1 MHPHPMIPR
10 TSVTRAVLALPLT
23 LALGACAAVGP
34 NFQRPATPGS
44 PAYAMAG
51 DAGASAVRL
60 SPTARTAG
68 AWWLALGSPELD
80 QTIRL
85 ALSGSPTVA
94 EADATLQKL
103 QAETAAAQGA
113 LGPQVDG
120 NAGAQRERIN
130 TQSFGFTGF
139 PSPTINLYSIGGT
152 VSYDLDLF
160 GGGKRRLEASQARV
174 QAQASRLDAAYL
186 TLTGNVAM
194 QAVKIAAL
202 RAELDALDAIVADDQ
217 RTVDMV
223 GKAQKLGGA
232 APSDLT
238 VGRGD
243 LARDAAQRPAV
254 ERDLAL
260 ARHQL
265 ALLVGRAPS
274 DWAAPDFTQAG
285 FTRPAEVPVDLPSSL
300 VRARPDILAAE
311 AELHA
316 ATADVG
322 VATASLYPNIRL
334 TASLAQ
340 GAIQPENI
348 FRYNSTGWNLA
359 GGLTAPIFNG
369 GRLKAGQHA
378 AQAEARAALARYN
391 GTVLRAFVQVSDAL
405 AALAEDD
412 KAIAALTGVQSVQ
425 ESRLKDARAAYS
437 LGGGTLLSVISAERD
452 LAKSRRDLVNAQG
465 RRDQDLVS
473 LLVATAT
480 NWKPANS

>member
-1 MHPHPMIPR
+1 MHPFPKLR
-10 TSVTRAVLALPLT
+10 RKSTTRSALVLPLALT
-23 LALGACAAVGP
+23 LGACAVVGP
-34 NFQRPATPGS
+34 NFQRPTTPGA
-44 PAYAMAG
+44 PAYAMVG
-51 DAGASAVRL
+51 DAGAPAVRL
-60 SPTARTAG
+60 SPDARTAG

-85 ALSGSPTVA
+85 ALTGSPTLA
-94 EADATLQKL
+94 EADATLRKVQD
-103 QAETAAAQGA
+103 QAAATQGA

-120 NAGAQRERIN
+120 SAGAQRERIN
-130 TQSFGFTGF
+130 TQAFGFTGF

-160 GGGKRRLEASQARV
+160 GGGKRRLEAAQARA
-174 QAQASRLDAAYL
+174 QAQAARVDAAYL
-186 TLTGNVAM
+186 TLTGNVAL
-194 QAVKIAAL
+194 QAVRIAAL
-202 RAELDALDAIVADDQ
+202 RAELDALDAVVADDQ

-223 GKAQKLGGA
+223 GKAQAIGGA
-232 APSDLT
+232 APSDLS

-243 LARDAAQRPAV
+243 LARDAAMRPAV

-265 ALLVGRAPS
+265 ALLVGRAPA
-274 DWAAPDFTQAG
+274 DWAAPDFAQTG
-285 FTRPAEVPVDLPSSL
+285 FTRPAELPVGLPSTL
-300 VRARPDILAAE
+300 VRQRPDILAAE

-322 VATASLYPNIRL
+322 VATASLYPDIRL
-334 TASLAQ
+334 TAGLTQ
-340 GAIQPENI
+340 GTIKPENI
-348 FRYNSTGWNLA
+348 FRYDSTGWNLA
-359 GGLTAPIFNG
+359 GGLTAPLFDG

-405 AALAEDD
+405 ASLAEDD
-412 KAIAALTGVQSVQ
+412 RAITALTGVQAVQ

-437 LGGGTLLSVISAERD
+437 LGGGTLLKVISAERD
-452 LAKSRRDLVNAQG
+452 LAKARRDLVVAQG

-473 LLVATAT
+473 LLVSTAT
-480 NWKPANS
+480 NWKPAQA

>member
-1 MHPHPMIPR
+1 MHPFPKLR
-10 TSVTRAVLALPLT
+10 RKSTTRSALVLPLALT
-23 LALGACAAVGP
+23 LGACAVVGP
-34 NFQRPATPGS
+34 NFQRPTTPGA
-44 PAYAMAG
+44 PAYAMVG
-51 DAGASAVRL
+51 DAGAPAVRL
-60 SPTARTAG
+60 SPDARTAG

-85 ALSGSPTVA
+85 ALTGSPTLA
-94 EADATLQKL
+94 EADATLRKVQD
-103 QAETAAAQGA
+103 QAAAAQGA

-120 NAGAQRERIN
+120 SAGAQRERIN
-130 TQSFGFTGF
+130 TQAFGFTGF

-160 GGGKRRLEASQARV
+160 GGGKRRLEAAQARA
-174 QAQASRLDAAYL
+174 QAQAARVDAAYL
-186 TLTGNVAM
+186 TLTGNVAL
-194 QAVKIAAL
+194 QAVRIAAL
-202 RAELDALDAIVADDQ
+202 RAELDALDAVVADDQ

-223 GKAQKLGGA
+223 GKAQAIGGA
-232 APSDLT
+232 APSDLS

-243 LARDAAQRPAV
+243 LARDAAMRPAV

-265 ALLVGRAPS
+265 ALLVGRAPA
-274 DWAAPDFTQAG
+274 DWAAPDFAQTG
-285 FTRPAEVPVDLPSSL
+285 FTRPAELPLGLPSTL
-300 VRARPDILAAE
+300 VRQRPDILAAE

-322 VATASLYPNIRL
+322 VATASLYPDIRL
-334 TASLAQ
+334 TAGLTQ
-340 GAIQPENI
+340 GTIKPENI
-348 FRYNSTGWNLA
+348 FRYDSTGWNLA
-359 GGLTAPIFNG
+359 GGLTAPLFDG

-405 AALAEDD
+405 ASLAEDD
-412 KAIAALTGVQSVQ
+412 RAITALTGVQAVQ

-437 LGGGTLLSVISAERD
+437 LGGGTLLKVISAERD
-452 LAKSRRDLVNAQG
+452 LAKARRDLVVAQG

-473 LLVATAT
+473 LLVSTAT
-480 NWKPANS
+480 NWKPAQA

>member
-1 MHPHPMIPR
+1 MHPFPKLR
-10 TSVTRAVLALPLT
+10 RKSTTRSALVLPLALT
-23 LALGACAAVGP
+23 LGACAVVGP
-34 NFQRPATPGS
+34 NFQRPTTPGA
-44 PAYAMAG
+44 PAYAMVG
-51 DAGASAVRL
+51 DAGAPAVRL
-60 SPTARTAG
+60 SPDARTAG

-85 ALSGSPTVA
+85 ALTGSPTLA
-94 EADATLQKL
+94 EADATLRKVQD
-103 QAETAAAQGA
+103 QAAAAQGA

-120 NAGAQRERIN
+120 SAGAQRERIN
-130 TQSFGFTGF
+130 TQAFGFTGF

-160 GGGKRRLEASQARV
+160 GGGKRRLEAAQARA
-174 QAQASRLDAAYL
+174 QAQAARVDAAYL
-186 TLTGNVAM
+186 TLTGNVAL
-194 QAVKIAAL
+194 QAVRIAAL
-202 RAELDALDAIVADDQ
+202 RAELDALDAVVADDQ

-223 GKAQKLGGA
+223 GKAQAIGGA
-232 APSDLT
+232 APSDLS

-243 LARDAAQRPAV
+243 LARDAAMRPAV

-265 ALLVGRAPS
+265 ALLVGRAPA
-274 DWAAPDFTQAG
+274 DWAAPDFAQTG
-285 FTRPAEVPVDLPSSL
+285 FTRPAELPVGLPSTL
-300 VRARPDILAAE
+300 VRQRPDILAAE

-322 VATASLYPNIRL
+322 VATASLYPDIRL
-334 TASLAQ
+334 TAGLTQ
-340 GAIQPENI
+340 GTIKPENI
-348 FRYNSTGWNLA
+348 FRYDSTGWNLA
-359 GGLTAPIFNG
+359 GGLTAPLFDG

-405 AALAEDD
+405 ASLAEDD
-412 KAIAALTGVQSVQ
+412 RAITALTGVQAVQ

-437 LGGGTLLSVISAERD
+437 LGGGTLLKVISAERD
-452 LAKSRRDLVNAQG
+452 LAKARRDLVVAQG

-473 LLVATAT
+473 LLVSTAT
-480 NWKPANS
+480 NWKPAQA